1 MPPHGSS
8 PELRER
14 IGRTRRLVADRI
26 AVLLEWGLARRGG
39 PAGLDHGMTA
49 RLIVAAG
56 EDAARLTL
64 RHPRRYP
71 PERLAAITREVL
83 RLLPPDARA
92 RGAPPPAPGL
102 PAGAPTPASSSAL
115 VIPAGIPVRAS
126 SAPPPPAR
134 MPRAE
139 RREQLLDVT
148 LDLLAEEGF
157 DRLSMAAIARR
168 AGVNRA
174 VVYRSFPSLKLLLL
188 ALLHREDLRTRAT
201 LDALLPTDP
210 GRRSVAELLGEAL
223 ARFLDGVLHS
233 PQTYRLVLQRP
244 ESAPLFLQKIVGR
257 RRALVAER
265 LRPLVEWGLAG
276 LRVPAERRD
285 VDVVARMLLSM
296 GEEIAR
302 LVLDDP
308 DFPPDRVLAGAWTL
322 LDLLP
327 APARGRRRRRPSA

>member
-14 IGRTRRLVADRI
+14 ITRSRRLLAERI
-26 AVLLEWGLARRGG
+26 TVLLDWGVARRGG
-39 PAGLDHGMTA
+39 PAGLDHAMAA

-56 EDAARLTL
+56 EDAARLML

-71 PERLAAITREVL
+71 PERLSAITREVL
-83 RLLPPDARA
+83 RLLPPDARPHE
-92 RGAPPPAPGL
+92 APPPAVAPRAEVPGPPSL
-102 PAGAPTPASSSAL
+102 PA
-115 VIPAGIPVRAS
+115 
-126 SAPPPPAR
+126 PPPAR
-134 MPRAE
+134 MPRSE
-139 RREQLLDVT
+139 RREQLLDIT
-148 LDLLAEEGF
+148 LDLLAEQGF
-157 DRLSMAAIARR
+157 DRLSMEAIARR

-174 VVYRSFPSLKLLLL
+174 VVYRSFPSLQLLLL
-188 ALLHREDLRTRAT
+188 ALLHREDLRTRET

-210 GRRSVAELLGEAL
+210 GKRRVAELLGEAL
-223 ARFLDGVLHS
+223 ATFLAGVLRS

-265 LRPLVEWGLAG
+265 LRPLVEWGLEG
-276 LRVPAERRD
+276 LRVPAQRRD

-308 DFPPDRVLAGAWTL
+308 EFPPDRVLAGAWTL
-322 LDLLP
+322 LDMLP
-327 APARGRRRRRPSA
+327 APTRGRRSAKLR